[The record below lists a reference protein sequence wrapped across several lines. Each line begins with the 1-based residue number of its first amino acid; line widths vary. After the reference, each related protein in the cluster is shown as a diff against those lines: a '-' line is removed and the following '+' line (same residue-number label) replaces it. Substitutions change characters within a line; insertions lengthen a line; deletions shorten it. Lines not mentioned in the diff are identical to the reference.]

1 MVVNKEFV
9 GRLDRE
15 IASLRKRISDRN
27 RAAEQ
32 SPATSDNTLLVE
44 LEARLTHLEEMRK
57 ATIAN
62 RTVARRCRHG
72 RAAR

>member
-1 MVVNKEFV
+1 MPVNKEFV

-15 IASLRKRISDRN
+15 IASLRKRIADRK

-32 SPATSDNTLLVE
+32 SPTTTDSKLLGE

-57 ATIAN
+57 ATMEQSH
-62 RTVARRCRHG
+62 RG
-72 RAAR
+72 